1 MGEQASVFSR
11 IFAGELKVEILYE
24 DEYCA
29 AIRDSNPQA
38 PVHLLLIPRKP
49 IPQLSKQEAGDR
61 ELMGH
66 LLATAPKVAERAGI
80 GGKYRLV
87 INDGVE
93 AGQTVFHLHLHI
105 LGGRKLAWPP
115 G

>member
-1 MGEQASVFSR
+1 MDGQTSVFSR
-11 IFAGELKVEILYE
+11 ILAGELEADICYE
-24 DEYCA
+24 DEHCA
-29 AIRDSNPQA
+29 VIRDSNPQA

-49 IPQLSKQEAGDR
+49 IPRLSKQEAEDR

-66 LLATAPKVAERAGI
+66 LLVTAPKVAEQEGI

-87 INDGVE
+87 INDGRE
-93 AGQTVFHLHLHI
+93 AGQTVFHLHIHI
-105 LGGRKLAWPP
+105 LGGREFSWPP